1 MDTGA
6 ERSSDETRDAV
17 VSVSLAAARI
27 VAAVVALQAASQHLR
42 AALAATHLNKA
53 EEAANLLGIVGEDLD
68 KSHDEAMNGYRQIVA
83 TLSRLSSDDA

>member
-1 MDTGA
+1 MGAIA

-27 VAAVVALQAASQHLR
+27 VSAVVALQAASQHLR

-53 EEAANLLGIVGEDLD
+53 EDAAKLLDVVGEDLD
-68 KSHDEAMNGYRQIVA
+68 RSHNEVMDGYRELVA
-83 TLSRLSSDDA
+83 TLTRLSSDDA